1 MLNPGVKNHYCLI
14 NSYEGGRFV
23 QEVHEDYIVQEET
36 GRIDFG
42 YIATMSEVCR
52 GKGQHFIIN

>member
-1 MLNPGVKNHYCLI
+1 M

-23 QEVHEDYIVQEET
+23 QEVHDDYIVQEET

-52 GKGQHFIIN
+52 KWFGSSLVLIE